1 MDKIKINTQ
10 IKRVLKNKKWSVS
23 RKIFLGIR
31 NVIRNINRRKDS
43 EEIGKSE
50 NAMFEKSYKNSF

>member
-31 NVIRNINRRKDS
+31 NLIRNINRRKDS

>member
-10 IKRVLKNKKWSVS
+10 IKRGLKNKKWNVS

-31 NVIRNINRRKDS
+31 NIIRNINRRKDS

-50 NAMFEKSYKNSF
+50 NAMF

>member
-10 IKRVLKNKKWSVS
+10 IKRGLKNKKWNVS

-31 NVIRNINRRKDS
+31 KVIRNINKRKDS
-43 EEIGKSE
+43 LEIRESRE
-50 NAMFEKSYKNSF
+50 CCVVEINY

>member
-1 MDKIKINTQ
+1 MYKIKINTQ
-10 IKRVLKNKKWSVS
+10 IKRGLKNKKWNVS

-31 NVIRNINRRKDS
+31 NIIRNINRRKDS

-50 NAMFEKSYKNSF
+50 NAMF